1 MSSRENNHVMLL
13 LIYNLRHYVEEMTET
28 GAEKLDEQT
37 TVISICR
44 LKYKHGRYQLIT
56 FTKRCLEQKTCQ

>member
-1 MSSRENNHVMLL
+1 MSSPENNHVMLL
-13 LIYNLRHYVEEMTET
+13 LIYNLCYYVEEMTET

-37 TVISICR
+37 VVISICR